1 MDDTEENLCVFRP
14 GTMDTEVRRCD
25 WTDCDAIGEHRAPKS
40 KVQIRDY
47 YWFCIKHV
55 RIYNCSWNYYEGMS
69 DEEVDNIIRS
79 DTTWNRP
86 TWPLGDL
93 RAERVKKD
101 SYPPFIN
108 EDIGLDFEKIN
119 DPFGFFAKENFKKQ
133 SADGNST
140 TSLST
145 KERKALLVLGFD
157 TLVSA
162 EELKGRYK
170 LLVKRFHPDVTGG
183 NKEAEERLK
192 LINEAYKIIKTRL
205 VVA

>member
-1 MDDTEENLCVFRP
+1 MSGIATGRLREERKAW
-14 GTMDTEVRRCD
+14 R
-25 WTDCDAIGEHRAPKS
+25 K
-40 KVQIRDY
+40 
-47 YWFCIKHV
+47 KH
-55 RIYNCSWNYYEGMS
+55 
-69 DEEVDNIIRS
+69 
-79 DTTWNRP
+79 
-86 TWPLGDL
+86 
-93 RAERVKKD
+93 
-101 SYPPFIN
+101 
-108 EDIGLDFEKIN
+108 
-119 DPFGFFAKENFKKQ
+119 PFGFYAKENFKKQ